1 MTRITTVVLA
11 ILALTTD
18 ARRPTAAKTGCTLTT
33 TTTFLRQTGWP
44 HWPQCSFDGTERIY
58 SSTVTMNTAVDCHG
72 CSYIRVISKPKARC
86 PVKIQTIKTESTP
99 YTVHRTI
106 CAESTTH

>member
-18 ARRPTAAKTGCTLTT
+18 AKAKKGCTLTT
-33 TTTFLRQTGWP
+33 TTTFLRETTSP
-44 HWPQCSFDGTERIY
+44 YWPQCSFDGTERIY

-72 CSYIRVISKPKARC
+72 CSHIRVISKPSVHCPAKVKA
-86 PVKIQTIKTESTP
+86 IETESTP